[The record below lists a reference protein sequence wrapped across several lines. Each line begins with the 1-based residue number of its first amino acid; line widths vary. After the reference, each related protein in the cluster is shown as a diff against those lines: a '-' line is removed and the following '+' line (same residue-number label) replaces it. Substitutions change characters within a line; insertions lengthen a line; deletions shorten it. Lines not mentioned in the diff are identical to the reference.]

1 MKRTFKPEPN
11 ILMRKT
17 LIVLGILLWG
27 LSQGKAQQ
35 LPLYSQYVENGFLL
49 NPAMAGSRMYSPLR
63 LSLRQQWAG
72 VEGAPETQAVS
83 FNKNLGNKCT
93 TCNVVG
99 NPLARR
105 NKQRGVGVGGYFFND
120 KSGAVSR
127 TGLELSY
134 SYHLQLTRTRLGQ
147 SGTKLAFGLG
157 GVFYQYKFDGRDIPV
172 NDPLYTG
179 TDEVSYVPDANF
191 GVYLYNDNYFAGLSA
206 VHLFESSVRL
216 GDNISNDGVMLR
228 HFYATAGYTF
238 HLRDLVDL
246 EPSVI
251 VRKTMDSDMYYDVT
265 MKLYINHFW
274 MAASYRTNDQI
285 VGMIGVNYN
294 QYYIGYSYDHY
305 TDNLIADSSNG
316 THEITL
322 GINFDIPNKM
332 KRETRQ
338 RERRAADRNFSRTK
352 TRRIKRQSKSYIFF

>member
-1 MKRTFKPEPN
+1 
-11 ILMRKT
+11 MRKT
-17 LIVLGILLWG
+17 LLVLGVLL
-27 LSQGKAQQ
+27 LVFFQGKAQQ

-63 LSLRQQWAG
+63 LSIRQQWMG
-72 VEGAPETQAVS
+72 VEGAPETQALS
-83 FNKNLGNKCT
+83 FNKNFGDKCIN
-93 TCNVVG
+93 CNVMG

-105 NKQRGVGVGGYFFND
+105 NKQRGVGIGGYFFND
-120 KSGAVSR
+120 KYGAVSR

-134 SYHLQLTRTRLGQ
+134 AYHLQLTKRKLGR
-147 SGTKLAFGLG
+147 SATKLSFGLG
-157 GVFYQYKFDGRDIPV
+157 GLFYQYKFDGKDIPV

-191 GVYLYNDNYFAGLSA
+191 GAYLYNDDYFVGVSA
-206 VHLFESSVRL
+206 VHLFQSAVKL
-216 GDNISNDGVMLR
+216 GDNHINDDLMMR

-238 HLRDLVDL
+238 HLMDLVDL

-251 VRKTMDSDMYYDVT
+251 VRKTLDSDAYYDLS

-274 MAASYRTNDQI
+274 MSASYRTNDQI
-285 VGMIGVNYN
+285 VGMIGVSYN

-305 TDNLIADSSNG
+305 SNNLIADSSDG
-316 THEITL
+316 THEITI

-332 KRETRQ
+332 KRESRL
-338 RERRAADRNFSRTK
+338 RERRAADRNFSKTK
-352 TRRIKRQSKSYIFF
+352 TQRFKRQSKSYIFF

>member
-1 MKRTFKPEPN
+1 
-11 ILMRKT
+11 MRRT
-17 LIVLGILLWG
+17 LILLGILLLG
-27 LSQGKAQQ
+27 IFQVKAQQ

-72 VEGAPETQAVS
+72 VEGAPETQALS
-83 FNKNLGNKCT
+83 FNKNLGDKCT
-93 TCNVVG
+93 TCNVMG

-120 KSGAVSR
+120 KYGAVSR
-127 TGLELSY
+127 TGVELSY
-134 SYHLQLTRTRLGQ
+134 AYHLQLNRRRYGKA
-147 SGTKLAFGLG
+147 GTKLSFGLG

-179 TDEVSYVPDANF
+179 SDMVTYVPDANF
-191 GVYLYNDNYFAGLSA
+191 GVYLYNDDYFIGFSA
-206 VHLFESSVRL
+206 AHLFESSVKL
-216 GDNISNDGVMLR
+216 GDNIYTDNIMMR
-228 HFYATAGYTF
+228 HFYGTAGYTF
-238 HLRDLVDL
+238 HLMDLVDL

-251 VRKTMDSDMYYDVT
+251 VRKTMNSDMYYDAT
-265 MKLYINHFW
+265 LKLYINHFW
-274 MAASYRTNDQI
+274 MAASYRSNDQI
-285 VGMIGVNYN
+285 VGMIGVSYN

-305 TDNLIADSSNG
+305 TNNLIADSSDG

-332 KRETRQ
+332 KRESRM
-338 RERRAADRNFSRTK
+338 RERRAADRNFSKTK
-352 TRRIKRQSKSYIFF
+352 TQRHKRKSKNYIFF

>member
-1 MKRTFKPEPN
+1 
-11 ILMRKT
+11 MRKIHL
-17 LIVLGILLWG
+17 LIVLFLFALT
-27 LSQGKAQQ
+27 SVKAQQ

-72 VEGAPETQAVS
+72 VEGAPETQALS
-83 FNKNLGNKCT
+83 FNKNMGEKCS
-93 TCNVVG
+93 TCNVMG
-99 NPLARR
+99 NPLSRR
-105 NKQRGVGVGGYFFND
+105 NKQNGVGLGGYFFND
-120 KSGAVSR
+120 NYGAISR
-127 TGLELSY
+127 TGIEFSY
-134 SYHLQLTRTRLGQ
+134 AYHLQLTRKRLGQ
-147 SGTKLAFGLG
+147 TGTRLAFGLG
-157 GVFYQYKFDGRDIPV
+157 GVFYQYKFDGKDIPV

-191 GVYLYNDNYFAGLSA
+191 GVFLYNDDYFVGLSA
-206 VHLFESSVRL
+206 AHLFQSAVKM
-216 GDNISNDGVMLR
+216 GDNNINDDIMMR

-238 HLRDLVDL
+238 HIRDLVDL

-251 VRKTMDSDMYYDVT
+251 VRKTINSDLYYDIST
-265 MKLYINHFW
+265 KLFINHFW
-274 MAASYRTNDQI
+274 MAVSYRTNDQI
-285 VGMIGVNYN
+285 VGMVGVNYN

-332 KRETRQ
+332 KRASRLK
-338 RERRAADRNFSRTK
+338 ERRAADRNFSKTK
-352 TRRIKRQSKSYIFF
+352 TQRIKRNSKSYIFF